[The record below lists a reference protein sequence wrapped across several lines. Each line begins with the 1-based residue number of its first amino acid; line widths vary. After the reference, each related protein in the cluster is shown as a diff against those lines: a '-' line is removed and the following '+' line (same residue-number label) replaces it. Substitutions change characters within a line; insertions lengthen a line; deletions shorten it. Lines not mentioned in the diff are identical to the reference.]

1 MHILIPI
8 LLVLVVG
15 PLAGLGLASASGPR
29 V

>member
-1 MHILIPI
+1 MHVLIPI

-15 PLAGLGLASASGPR
+15 PLAGLGLVSASGPR